1 MALSA
6 KFVKTQLELFKP
18 LLTGS
23 SLETARR
30 GQDKLG
36 ELMAATRRKDV
47 TCEDHAFDMFEGSW
61 LIPKDE
67 TREGVIL
74 YLHGGGYCCGDLSY
88 AKGFASILAA
98 ECGIRVFAAA
108 YRLAPESPF
117 PAALDDALVAYRFL
131 LTRGYSNRQIV
142 LCGESAGGGLI
153 FSLCLK
159 LRALGIPL
167 PCGIVAL
174 SPWSDLTAS
183 GDSYEINKKNDPSLT
198 KERLDFYASL
208 YTTDRTNPLVS
219 PLFGALAG
227 MPRSLIFVG
236 EDEIML
242 DDARLLHEKL
252 LSDGSASELVIAPG
266 LWHAYVLYDLKERI
280 CDYDRINSF
289 LSETLPRPHKLR
301 WMRLDN
307 AAKIYPAAR
316 RRNWS
321 NVFRLSATMSEK
333 VNVDILKSA
342 LDVTVRR
349 FPSIAVRLCTGAFWY
364 YLEEISEAPQIIPD
378 KCYPLERMGHADIH
392 KCAFRVLV
400 YENRIATE
408 FFHAITDGN
417 GGLVFLKTL
426 LAEYIEQR
434 YGVSVPASC
443 GVLDRVEE
451 PSEEEMEDS
460 FLKYS
465 GDVSMSRRESTAY
478 HLHGTKEAG
487 GFLNVVTFTADVGEI
502 HAAAGRYGV
511 SITAFLCAVMMQA
524 ILEIQE
530 EKVPNVKRRRPVKV
544 LLPVNLRKLFD
555 SRTLRNFVLY
565 ITPEIS
571 PNMGEYTFE
580 EICKTVH
587 HQMGMELTAKRMG
600 ARITTN
606 VKSEKSPILKIMPL
620 FIKNVAMKL
629 VFNAVGERKSCL
641 SLSNLG
647 AVALPD
653 EMKPYISRFDFVL
666 GVQAS
671 APNNCGVISYGD
683 KLVIN
688 FIRNTEEPELEAH
701 FHGVMRRLGLRMTV
715 ESNAKNRNKKEPSS
729 SRNKTPE
736 RSES

>member
-1 MALSA
+1 MPLSA

-36 ELMAATRRKDV
+36 ELMAATRRKDI
-47 TCEDHAFDMFEGSW
+47 TSEEHAFDMFEGAW

-67 TREGVIL
+67 TRDGVIL
-74 YLHGGGYCCGDLSY
+74 YLHGGGYCCGDLAY
-88 AKGFASILAA
+88 AKGFGSILAA

-108 YRLAPESPF
+108 YRLAPEAMF
-117 PAALDDALVAYRFL
+117 PAALDDAVTAYRYL
-131 LTRGYSNRQIV
+131 LSSGYSNRKIV

-153 FSLCLK
+153 FALCLK
-159 LRALGIPL
+159 LRQLGLPV
-167 PCGIVAL
+167 PCGAVAI

-183 GDSYEINKKNDPSLT
+183 GASYAVNEKADPSLT

-219 PLFGALAG
+219 PLFGELSG
-227 MPRSLIFVG
+227 MPRSLIFAG
-236 EDEIML
+236 GDEIML
-242 DDARLLHEKL
+242 DDAGLLHEKL
-252 LSDGSASELVIAPG
+252 TASGSQSELVVAPDM
-266 LWHAYVLYDLKERI
+266 WHAYVLYDLKERA
-280 CDYDRINSF
+280 CDYDKINEF
-289 LSETLPRPHKLR
+289 LSAVLPRAHKLR
-301 WMRLDN
+301 WMKLDN

-321 NVFRLSATMSEK
+321 NVFRLSATLTEP

-349 FPSIAVRLCTGAFWY
+349 FPSIAVRLCAGVFWY
-364 YLEEISEAPQIIPD
+364 YLEELSEAPAILPE
-378 KCYPLERMGHADIH
+378 KSYPLARMGGRDIR

-426 LAEYIEQR
+426 LAEYVSQR
-434 YGVSVPASC
+434 YGVNVPAVC
-443 GVLDRVEE
+443 GVLDRLEE
-451 PSEEEMEDS
+451 PSEAELEDS

-465 GDVSMSRRESTAY
+465 GDVPMSRRESTAY
-478 HLHGTKEAG
+478 HLHGTREVG
-487 GFLNVVTFTADVGEI
+487 GFLNATTLIADVDKV
-502 HAAAGRYGV
+502 HALASRFGV

-524 ILEIQE
+524 IIEIQA
-530 EKVPNVKRRRPVKV
+530 EKVPRVKRRRPVKV
-544 LLPVNLRKLFD
+544 LIPVNLRKIFD

-565 ITPEIS
+565 ITPEVS
-571 PNMGEYTFE
+571 PGMGEYTFE
-580 EICKTVH
+580 EICKSVH

-606 VKSEKSPILKIMPL
+606 VNSEKSLFVKIMPL
-620 FIKNVAMKL
+620 FIKNFAMKM

-647 AVALPD
+647 RVELPE
-653 EMKPYISRFDFVL
+653 EMKPYVTRFDFVL

-671 APNNCGVISYGD
+671 APYNCGVISYGD
-683 KLVIN
+683 KLYIN

-701 FHGVMRRLGLRMTV
+701 FHGVMRRLGLVMKV
-715 ESNAKNRNKKEPSS
+715 ESNAKREVRE
-729 SRNKTPE
+729 SR
-736 RSES
+736 